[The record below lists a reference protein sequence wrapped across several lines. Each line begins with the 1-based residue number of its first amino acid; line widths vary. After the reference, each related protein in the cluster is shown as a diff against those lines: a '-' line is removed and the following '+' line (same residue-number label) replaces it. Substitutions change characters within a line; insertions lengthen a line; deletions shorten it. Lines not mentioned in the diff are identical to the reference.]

1 MEVGETMTFDEYLV
15 RWSTLH
21 GDAVATL
28 PIRLW
33 LRATY
38 TIALPFRW
46 LHPNVI
52 TLLGLAVA
60 FATVAFDFRF
70 SLASLTLS
78 FVILALGVVDS
89 LDGIVATLTNRN
101 SAFGAFLDSLV
112 DRAIDVAIALLFLH
126 HGAPLGAVLVIICLT
141 LLHEYMR
148 ARAMGLG
155 MTEVGIITVGE
166 KPMRI
171 AIGVM
176 FFLACAVL
184 PKHSTSLISIAV
196 YVWSAL
202 AVIAC
207 VQLFVT
213 IKRRL
218 SFA

>member
-1 MEVGETMTFDEYLV
+1 MTFEEYLA
-15 RWSTLH
+15 RWSALH
-21 GDAVATL
+21 GDATATF

-33 LRATY
+33 LRATFA
-38 TIALPFRW
+38 IAVPFRW

-52 TLLGLAVA
+52 TMAGLVIAL
-60 FATVAFDFRF
+60 ATVVFDLTVNLS
-70 SLASLTLS
+70 SLALAL
-78 FVILALGVVDS
+78 VILSLGVVDS
-89 LDGIVATLTNRN
+89 LDGIVATVTHRN
-101 SAFGAFLDSLV
+101 STFGAFLDSIV
-112 DRAIDVAIALLFLH
+112 DRGIDVSIALLLLN
-126 HGAPLGAVLVIICLT
+126 HGAPLSAVLIVICLT

-155 MTEVGIITVGE
+155 MTEVGVITVGE

-184 PKHSTSLISIAV
+184 PEHSVFLVAIAA
-196 YVWSAL
+196 YVWTVL
-202 AVIAC
+202 AFVAC

-218 SFA
+218 SLA